1 MSMERHTVAFPGLG
15 IVPFQLDRVAF
26 TIPGIDWPVYWYGIL
41 FALAFL
47 LAILYISKRAPVFGL
62 DPDRA
67 LDVVLGGALGGIIG
81 ARAYFVIFSW
91 DQYKDNLANIF
102 KIWEGGIAIYG
113 SVIGGFLAGYLTC
126 RIRKVKFLPM
136 ADLAVGGLILGQAIG
151 RWGNFVN
158 IEAFGSVTGGA
169 WRMCSPAAA
178 DFLLRTGQIDQTVAD
193 QITAGTLGV
202 HPTFFYESVWCL
214 TGFLLI
220 VWMTGRRRFDGQ
232 LTLFYAGWYG
242 LGRSVIEGLRT
253 DSLMWGS
260 VRVSQAL
267 AVVLVIA
274 SAVAVFVVCRKIK
287 SADGPDRWKLYVDTE
302 EGQAILRGEFYSRP
316 QEGPAAA
323 EEEEP
328 AQTEQPDSGMPAGQ
342 DAAPKEEE
350 EQDERKTD

>member
-15 IVPFQLDRVAF
+15 IEPFQLDRVAF

-113 SVIGGFLAGYLTC
+113 SVIGGFLAGDLTC

-178 DFLLRTGQIDQTVAD
+178 CFAQGRSTRRL
-193 QITAGTLGV
+193 
-202 HPTFFYESVWCL
+202 PTRS
-214 TGFLLI
+214 
-220 VWMTGRRRFDGQ
+220 RP
-232 LTLFYAGWYG
+232 
-242 LGRSVIEGLRT
+242 GRSVYI
-253 DSLMWGS
+253 
-260 VRVSQAL
+260 
-267 AVVLVIA
+267 
-274 SAVAVFVVCRKIK
+274 
-287 SADGPDRWKLYVDTE
+287 
-302 EGQAILRGEFYSRP
+302 
-316 QEGPAAA
+316 
-323 EEEEP
+323 
-328 AQTEQPDSGMPAGQ
+328 QPFSMNRSGA
-342 DAAPKEEE
+342 
-350 EQDERKTD
+350 

>member
-15 IVPFQLDRVAF
+15 IEPFQLDRVAF

-136 ADLAVGGLILGQAIG
+136 ADLA
-151 RWGNFVN
+151 
-158 IEAFGSVTGGA
+158 
-169 WRMCSPAAA
+169 
-178 DFLLRTGQIDQTVAD
+178 
-193 QITAGTLGV
+193 
-202 HPTFFYESVWCL
+202 
-214 TGFLLI
+214 
-220 VWMTGRRRFDGQ
+220 
-232 LTLFYAGWYG
+232 
-242 LGRSVIEGLRT
+242 
-253 DSLMWGS
+253 
-260 VRVSQAL
+260 
-267 AVVLVIA
+267 
-274 SAVAVFVVCRKIK
+274 
-287 SADGPDRWKLYVDTE
+287 
-302 EGQAILRGEFYSRP
+302 
-316 QEGPAAA
+316 
-323 EEEEP
+323 
-328 AQTEQPDSGMPAGQ
+328 
-342 DAAPKEEE
+342 
-350 EQDERKTD
+350 

>member
-15 IVPFQLDRVAF
+15 IDPFPLNRVAF
-26 TIPGIDWPVYWYGIL
+26 TIPGINWPVYWYGII
-41 FALAFL
+41 FASAFL
-47 LAILYISKRAPVFGL
+47 LAILYVSKRAHTFGL

-81 ARAYFVIFSW
+81 ARAYFVLFSW
-91 DQYKDNLANIF
+91 EQYKDNLVDIF

-126 RIRKVKFLPM
+126 RLRKVKFLPM

-158 IEAFGSVTGGA
+158 IEAFGSVTDGV
-169 WRMCSPAAA
+169 WRMSSPAAA

-193 QITAGTLGV
+193 QIAAGTLGV

-214 TGFLLI
+214 IGFLLI

-267 AVVLVIA
+267 AVILVVASVAAKLVI
-274 SAVAVFVVCRKIK
+274 CRKIK
-287 SADGPDRWKLYVDTE
+287 GAEDAERWKLYVDTE
-302 EGQAILRGEFYSRP
+302 EGQAILRGEFYSKP
-316 QEGPAAA
+316 QEPEAIEGS
-323 EEEEP
+323 EGTEEP
-328 AQTEQPDSGMPAGQ
+328 GSGMQAGQ
-342 DAAPKEEE
+342 DADPQEEE
-350 EQDERKTD
+350 KQDERKVD

>member
-15 IVPFQLDRVAF
+15 IEPFQLNRVAF
-26 TIPGIDWPVYWYGIL
+26 TIPGINWPVYWYGII
-41 FALAFL
+41 FAAAFL
-47 LAILYISKRAPVFGL
+47 LAILYVSKRAPTFGL

-91 DQYKDNLANIF
+91 DQYKDNLADIF

-113 SVIGGFLAGYLTC
+113 SVIGGFIAGYLTC
-126 RIRKVKFLPM
+126 RLRRVKFLPM

-158 IEAFGSVTGGA
+158 IEAFGSVTDGA
-169 WRMCSPAAA
+169 WRMSSPAAA
-178 DFLLRTGQIDQTVAD
+178 DFLLRTGQIDQTAAD
-193 QITAGTLGV
+193 QIAAGTLGV

-214 TGFLLI
+214 LGFLLI
-220 VWMTGRRRFDGQ
+220 VWLTGRRRFDGQ
-232 LTLFYAGWYG
+232 LTLVYAGWYG

-267 AVVLVIA
+267 AVILVIA
-274 SAVAVFVVCRKIK
+274 SVVTKVVIARKIK
-287 SADGPDRWKLYVDTE
+287 GAEDPDRWKLYVDTE
-302 EGQAILRGEFYSRP
+302 EGQAILRGEFYSGS
-316 QEGPAAA
+316 QQPAAA
-323 EEEEP
+323 EETI
-328 AQTEQPDSGMPAGQ
+328 QTEQPDSGVPAGQ
-342 DAAPKEEE
+342 DVVAKEEK
-350 EQDERKTD
+350 QDDEREAD